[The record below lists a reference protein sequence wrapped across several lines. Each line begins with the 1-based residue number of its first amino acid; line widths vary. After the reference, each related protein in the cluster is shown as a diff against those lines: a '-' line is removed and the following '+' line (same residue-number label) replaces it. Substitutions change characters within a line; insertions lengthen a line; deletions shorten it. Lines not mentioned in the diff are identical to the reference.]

1 MTRSGPPS
9 PKPPSVEFS
18 TLFSGFP
25 MYYYIFRLSDESIWD
40 IIQGDDR
47 EEAVKA
53 VMDPAIHLGMKD
65 QENM

>member
-1 MTRSGPPS
+1 MTPS
-9 PKPPSVEFS
+9 KCGIFH
-18 TLFSGFP
+18 TFFYGFP
-25 MYYYIFRLSDESIWD
+25 MCYYIFRLSDESIWD

>member
-1 MTRSGPPS
+1 MLLNNV
-9 PKPPSVEFS
+9 KYIKE
-18 TLFSGFP
+18 L
-25 MYYYIFRLSDESIWD
+25 MYLHIFRFSDESIWD

>member
-1 MTRSGPPS
+1 
-9 PKPPSVEFS
+9 
-18 TLFSGFP
+18 
-25 MYYYIFRLSDESIWD
+25 MYQYIFRLSEESIWD